1 MNYFLYKIGHRLC
14 GKCWCDRPYDLFEHG
29 RYKHCSKLHA
39 DLWKSHICRKWSAV
53 RRDILERDFNTC
65 KMCGKNYDVMDI
77 DHILPKSLV
86 GNDWNPDN
94 LQVLCRACHEVK
106 TLNDNRLFL
115 SHRRSDHMRCI
126 TDWIE

>member
-1 MNYFLYKIGHRLC
+1 MGVAYAVC
-14 GKCWCDRPYDLFEHG
+14 HG

-39 DLWKSHICRKWSAV
+39 DSWKSHTCRSWSAV

-77 DHILPKSLV
+77 DHILPKSFV
-86 GNDWNPDN
+86 GNDWNLDN